1 MFFKNIDASELS
13 FRKAEI
19 IGDKTEEELERNVR
33 LACSSSQQN
42 QKIVCLTGKQ
52 IVKMDHEN
60 ILTKINTFDSSNNKS
75 TTIELLKKYNY
86 KTEGYEIW
94 NFVSPSD
101 ISYKSYKLSE
111 DELKTAQQIVLVD
124 GVQLCGEFI
133 DIYGYSNINTKTS
146 PYITKRITMDTSLSP
161 IPDLCDG
168 GCDKFITFVNKSW
181 TVCQPTKTCETMVER
196 DTAIVSAMYEPFV
209 NIIRDGSKFQL
220 PNCLPENK
228 DIITKELQDIE
239 CRWDVFNKSNHNFM
253 PKSYILYSVCG
264 LVLIALLVRI
274 HYFQKRDKYGF
285 IKFKSFD
292 KFYLVGNV
300 TEIHGGSA
308 DVMCAWYTT
317 GQIPRL
323 FNVEIQKVALKQYR
337 DYPMGRVDYQNE
349 ATRIFCRQPGVK
361 LSDRRGGPM
370 ELLFNWQRM
379 ICCRFCAGRLEPE
392 ELDLKNTAYTAETT
406 VPASTTARMNTHQ
419 TTMVVSSRDL
429 ATYTMDK
436 DVPSG
441 DSFRES
447 RNQRDA
453 CHKFK
458 NNYEL
463 RKIKLM
469 PTRVNEFKREIRIL
483 SMVQGPTT
491 VNAIGYYRKDGI
503 VLVMEW
509 YSSTLENVL
518 TREETKL
525 KRFHYTEKLLYC
537 MVDLQSKN
545 PSALDAKLSGGL
557 LTTLFTSKSKK
568 TQRQWIVHG
577 DLHANNVF
585 IDGNDNLRLG
595 DFGNSKIVKNYY
607 ECDKDLMCLLSL
619 LESIWQVYNYNTI
632 PAAVNWLFSELNDLV
647 RTLETDLRTGTSKKK
662 DGKKKKNKKDKLLTS
677 RDGSFVA
684 NDTSISVDDH
694 LETSMNLETSMSM
707 ELSTMGNSVSMANS
721 SIGNSASRDVLASGD
736 FLVSGTDVELSELS
750 SGSFRRKIKNVS
762 TSNKLELIFKEYRRL
777 LRDPEWK
784 GTLVEYDRYQRTNS
798 RSNNDGLLESETR
811 TRPSLS
817 RVM

>member
-1 MFFKNIDASELS
+1 MLHEGLDCEITYLTENKTNVIKVVLELPDKVDISNLTHPGNSHLGNDFANPKRIDYMSVSLYHKLSYMQGDLRNMYVIQNADQNSILLFNNSDAAYILENSNDGFINNGQAQNIDASELS
-13 FRKAEI
+13 FRKVEI
-19 IGDKTEEELERNVR
+19 VGDKTEEQLETNVR
-33 LACSSSQQN
+33 LACSSSQQTE
-42 QKIVCLTGKQ
+42 KIVCLTGKQ
-52 IVKMDHEN
+52 KFKIDHE
-60 ILTKINTFDSSNNKS
+60 SMQNK
-75 TTIELLKKYNY
+75 TLQPRDYEKYPWY
-86 KTEGYEIW
+86 KTSGYEIW

-101 ISYKSYKLSE
+101 ISYKSYELSE
-111 DELKTAQQIVLVD
+111 DELKVAQQIVVVD
-124 GVQLCGEFI
+124 GVQLCGNFI
-133 DIYGYSNINTKTS
+133 DIYGYSSEDTETS
-146 PYITKRITMDTSLSP
+146 PFITKRITTDTSINP
-161 IPDLCDG
+161 IANLCDG
-168 GCDKFITFVNKSW
+168 GCDKFITFVNNSW
-181 TVCQPTKTCETMVER
+181 TVCQPTKHCETMVER
-196 DTAIVSAMYEPFV
+196 DTAIAPAHYEPFV
-209 NIIRDGSKFQL
+209 NLIRDGSKFQL

-228 DIITKELQDIE
+228 NIAKELQETE
-239 CRWDVFNKSNHNFM
+239 CRWDVFNKRNDNFM

-264 LVLIALLVRI
+264 LVLIALIVRI

-337 DYPMGRVDYQNE
+337 DYPIGRVDYQSE
-349 ATRIFCRQPGVK
+349 ATRIFCRQPGVQM
-361 LSDRRGGPM
+361 SDRGGPM
-370 ELLFNWQRM
+370 ELLFNWQRL
-379 ICCRFCAGRLEPE
+379 ICCRLCVGRLEPE
-392 ELDLKNTAYTAETT
+392 ELDLKNTTYTAETT
-406 VPASTTARMNTHQ
+406 VAASTTARMNTHQ

-429 ATYTMDK
+429 ETYTMDK

-441 DSFRES
+441 DSFQES
-447 RNQRDA
+447 RNPRDA

-509 YSSTLENVL
+509 YPSTLENVL
-518 TREETKL
+518 THEETKL
-525 KRFHYTEKLLYC
+525 KRFHYTENLLYC

-557 LTTLFTSKSKK
+557 LTTLFTTKSKK

-607 ECDKDLMCLLSL
+607 ECDKDLLCLLSL
-619 LESIWQVYNYNTI
+619 LESVWQVHNYNTI
-632 PAAVNWLFSELNDLV
+632 PAAVNWLFGELNDLV
-647 RTLETDLRTGTSKKK
+647 RTLETDLRAGTSKKK
-662 DGKKKKNKKDKLLTS
+662 SHIL
-677 RDGSFVA
+677 
-684 NDTSISVDDH
+684 
-694 LETSMNLETSMSM
+694 
-707 ELSTMGNSVSMANS
+707 
-721 SIGNSASRDVLASGD
+721 
-736 FLVSGTDVELSELS
+736 
-750 SGSFRRKIKNVS
+750 
-762 TSNKLELIFKEYRRL
+762 
-777 LRDPEWK
+777 
-784 GTLVEYDRYQRTNS
+784 
-798 RSNNDGLLESETR
+798 
-811 TRPSLS
+811 
-817 RVM
+817 